1 MANSRWTAFEG
12 HVYKAMVDHLIP
24 GVAVAVWHDGS
35 VVYSRG
41 FGLRNRESHEPVLPD
56 TVFGIASIT
65 KSFTVMALSRLQD
78 RGLLS
83 LDDPVIRHVPEFSIR
98 GADMDQ
104 IRIYHLLSHT
114 TGLPPLAGLGRA
126 IRTST
131 KSYPT
136 WEGSRTA
143 ADAPVATPATATTT
157 PTPATTPTSV
167 ATAPTPAAPAL
178 ATVDYASHFNYLR
191 NEPVELYGLPG
202 EFFSYSND
210 SYVVAGAI
218 VERASGMP
226 YHDYMNKE
234 IFAPLGLTRTTFS
247 RADLEQMRNVTRLY
261 FNNRRG
267 ETLDVQQW
275 QDIGIYDAGGGIKS
289 TALDLV
295 KYASVYASGGLAGH
309 VRFLSEDVVKR
320 IHTPIY
326 RLSRSAYYACG
337 LQVTPDYGGLTLVEH
352 GGALNGVSSTFGF
365 VPEAHLTA
373 AVLTNASSVP
383 AADIWLAAVNTAL
396 DLPLDK
402 KRSYEPCWPAPPG
415 YGERFAGRYKS
426 AEGADIQVV
435 WDKRGLSI
443 GLGGEEFALRLSGE
457 DTAVYDFRGQER
469 VVRFF
474 STPGGSVWALF
485 HGNSMT
491 GIRLIRKSE

>member
-24 GVAVAVWHDGS
+24 GASVAVWQDGA
-35 VVYSRG
+35 VIYSRG

-131 KSYPT
+131 KSSPT
-136 WEGSRTA
+136 WEGARPP
-143 ADAPVATPATATTT
+143 ADAPVATPAAGAM
-157 PTPATTPTSV
+157 PAKV
-167 ATAPTPAAPAL
+167 APAPT
-178 ATVDYASHFNYLR
+178 TVDYSSYFDYLR
-191 NEPVELYGLPG
+191 NEQIELYGRPG

-210 SYVVAGAI
+210 SYVVAGAV

-234 IFAPLGLTRTTFS
+234 VFVPLGLTRTTFS
-247 RADLEQMRNVTRLY
+247 RADLEQMPNVTRLY
-261 FNNRRG
+261 FNNKRG
-267 ETLDVQQW
+267 ETLDVPQW
-275 QDIGIYDAGGGIKS
+275 QDIGIYAAAGGIKS
-289 TALDLV
+289 SALDLV
-295 KYASVYASGGLAGH
+295 KYASVYATGGLAGH
-309 VRFLSEDVVKR
+309 VRFLSEDVVR
-320 IHTPIY
+320 HIRTPIY
-326 RLSRSAYYACG
+326 PLSRSAHYACG
-337 LQVTPDYGGLTLVEH
+337 LQVTADYGGLTLVEH
-352 GGALNGVSSTFGF
+352 GGSLNGVSSIFGF
-365 VPEAHLTA
+365 VPEARLAA
-373 AVLTNASSVP
+373 AVLTNVSSVP
-383 AADIWLAAVNTAL
+383 AADIWLTAVNAAL

-402 KRSYEPCWPAPPG
+402 KRSYEPSWEAPPG
-415 YGERFAGRYKS
+415 YGERFAGRYRS
-426 AEGADIQVV
+426 AEGADIQII
-435 WDKRGLSI
+435 WDNRGLSI

-457 DTAVYDFRGQER
+457 DVAVYDFRGQER
-469 VVRFF
+469 VMRFF
-474 STPGGSVWALF
+474 FRPDGAVWALF

-491 GIRLIRKSE
+491 GIRLIKKVE